1 MHRLRSIVAESFS
14 TKGIGVDFKDL
25 TPEQQ
30 EKARACKTPED
41 VLALA
46 KAEGYELSDE
56 DLEAVSGGIEWGE
69 FIDAIVDCTLLG

>member
-1 MHRLRSIVAESFS
+1 M
-14 TKGIGVDFKDL
+14 DFNDL

-46 KAEGYELSDE
+46 KEDGIELTDE
-56 DLEAVSGGIEWGE
+56 QIEAVSGGW
-69 FIDAIVDCTLLG
+69 DDCDTYTGNKHDRFCRHYR

>member
-1 MHRLRSIVAESFS
+1 MSFA
-14 TKGIGVDFKDL
+14 DL

-46 KAEGYELSDE
+46 KAEGYALSDE
-56 DLEAVSGGIEWGE
+56 ELDAISGGIEWG
-69 FIDAIVDCTLLG
+69 DIVDGIADCTALGYSPPGT

>member
-1 MHRLRSIVAESFS
+1 MNFA
-14 TKGIGVDFKDL
+14 DL

-46 KAEGYELSDE
+46 KAEGYELADE
-56 DLEAVSGGIEWGE
+56 ELEAVSGGIEWGDVLDG
-69 FIDAIVDCTLLG
+69 IADCTTLGC

>member
-1 MHRLRSIVAESFS
+1 M
-14 TKGIGVDFKDL
+14 DFNDL

-46 KAEGYELSDE
+46 KEGGIELTDE
-56 DLEAVSGGIEWGE
+56 QLEAVSGG
-69 FIDAIVDCTLLG
+69 

>member
-1 MHRLRSIVAESFS
+1 M
-14 TKGIGVDFKDL
+14 DFDDL

-46 KAEGYELSDE
+46 KEGGIELTDE
-56 DLEAVSGGIEWGE
+56 QLEAVSGGWGE
-69 FIDAIVDCTLLG
+69 CDTYTGDKHDRFCRHYR